1 MTQNSYHRY
10 TSKSVL
16 RDYIQAGIGVLFF
29 GLPVLLADLG
39 IIMGT
44 ILGALTIFF
53 IGHGARTLNHQLSF
67 FELTNSGLIKHGPV
81 KKRLAW
87 EQIGEVKLRYFST
100 TKDRPSSGLGEGWM
114 EVTLNGDGIS
124 MKFNSEL
131 EGFAHIADT
140 IEKKATSLGLRFDQ
154 STEANFRALRGD
166 IRPED
171 SDNPRDKTP
180 YPDNYRGSGL

>member
-67 FELTNSGLIKHGPV
+67 FDGILN
-81 KKRLAW
+81 RL
-87 EQIGEVKLRYFST
+87 
-100 TKDRPSSGLGEGWM
+100 DRPINVDHDTFAYAFAWRGADADNVDLTFGSALTHDRADLGRSDVETD
-114 EVTLNGDGIS
+114 ENFFFSD
-124 MKFNSEL
+124 
-131 EGFAHIADT
+131 FAHDH
-140 IEKKATSLGLRFDQ
+140 SLCLK
-154 STEANFRALRGD
+154 
-166 IRPED
+166 I
-171 SDNPRDKTP
+171 
-180 YPDNYRGSGL
+180 

>member
-1 MTQNSYHRY
+1 
-10 TSKSVL
+10 
-16 RDYIQAGIGVLFF
+16 
-29 GLPVLLADLG
+29 
-39 IIMGT
+39 
-44 ILGALTIFF
+44 
-53 IGHGARTLNHQLSF
+53 
-67 FELTNSGLIKHGPV
+67 
-81 KKRLAW
+81 
-87 EQIGEVKLRYFST
+87 VKLRYFST
-100 TKDRPSSGLGEGWM
+100 TKDRPSSGLGKGWM
-114 EVTLNGDGIS
+114 EITLNGDGIS

-140 IEKKATSLGLRFDQ
+140 IEKKATGLGLRFDQ

>member
-1 MTQNSYHRY
+1 MSQNSYHHY
-10 TSKSVL
+10 TDKSVR
-16 RDYIQAGIGVLFF
+16 RDYIQAGIGILFF

-39 IIMGT
+39 IIIGT
-44 ILGALTIFF
+44 ILGALTVFF

-67 FELTNSGLIKHGPV
+67 LELTDSGLIKHGPI

-87 EQIGEVKLRYFST
+87 EQLDEVKLRYFST
-100 TKDRPSSGLGEGWM
+100 ARDRPSSGLGEGWM
-114 EVTLNGDGIS
+114 EMTLNGDDICV
-124 MKFNSEL
+124 KFNSEL
-131 EGFAHIADT
+131 GNFEHLANT
-140 IEKKATSLGLRFDQ
+140 IEKKAVSLGLRFDQ